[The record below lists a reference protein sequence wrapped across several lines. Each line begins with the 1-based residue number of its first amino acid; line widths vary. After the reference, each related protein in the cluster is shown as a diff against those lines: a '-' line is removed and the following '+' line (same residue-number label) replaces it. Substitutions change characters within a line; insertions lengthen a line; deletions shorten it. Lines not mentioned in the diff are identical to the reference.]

1 MRGAP
6 SFSVGKRLGS
16 SIILVKSISLKFS
29 IYGVNSPLPDLNLLP
44 VFEALFRHGNVTR
57 AAAQIGLTQSAMSSA
72 LGRLRRQ
79 LDDPLFVNTRS
90 GMLPTP
96 RALELAP
103 SLTDALAM
111 VRSALGARDAF
122 DPRRT
127 TRGLRVY
134 MTDVGETVLLP
145 KLMRHLHEHA
155 PAIRLETAQLPASEL
170 AVRLETGDIDLAVGY
185 VPQLRDKIRRERLF
199 EEHYVCMTR
208 PDHPLG
214 RRSALTLKEFLA
226 ARHVV
231 IASMGSGHQVLERTL
246 AERGMEENIALRVPH
261 FVVVPLI
268 VAGTDL
274 IVTLPSRVA
283 QASAKLVKV
292 KVHPLPIPIPS
303 FDVSL
308 YWHARVEN
316 DAANRW
322 LRAAMLEL
330 FGDGGT

>member
-1 MRGAP
+1 
-6 SFSVGKRLGS
+6 
-16 SIILVKSISLKFS
+16 
-29 IYGVNSPLPDLNLLP
+29 VNDFPDLNLLP
-44 VFEALFRHGNVTR
+44 VFEALFRHGSVTR
-57 AAAQIGLTQSAMSSA
+57 AAAEMELTQSAMSSA

-79 LDDPLFVNTRS
+79 LGDPLFVNTRA

-103 SLTDALAM
+103 AVTDALAM
-111 VRSALGARDAF
+111 VRGALGAREAF

-127 TRGLRVY
+127 MRTLRVY

-145 KLMRHLHEHA
+145 KLMRHLHEHS
-155 PAIRLETAQLPASEL
+155 PVIRLETAQLPAGEL

-185 VPQLRDKIRRERLF
+185 VPQLRDKVRRTRLF

-214 RRSALTLKEFLA
+214 RRAPLTLKEFLA
-226 ARHVV
+226 ARHVL
-231 IASMGSGHQVLERTL
+231 ISSMGSGHQVLERTL
-246 AERGMEENIALRVPH
+246 AEHGVEENVALRVPH

-274 IVTLPSRVA
+274 IVSVPSRVA
-283 QASAKLVKV
+283 EASARLAKV
-292 KVHPLPIPIPS
+292 RVHPLPIPIPS

-322 LRAAMLEL
+322 LRGAMLEL
-330 FGDGGT
+330 FGDRPPPPNRRSGA

>member
-1 MRGAP
+1 MNGT
-6 SFSVGKRLGS
+6 
-16 SIILVKSISLKFS
+16 
-29 IYGVNSPLPDLNLLP
+29 PDLNLLP

-57 AAAQIGLTQSAMSSA
+57 AAADVGLTQSAMSSA

-79 LDDPLFVNTRS
+79 LGDPLFVNTRA

-111 VRSALGARDAF
+111 VRRALNSREAF

-127 TRGLRVY
+127 TRSLRVY

-145 KLMRHLHEHA
+145 ALMRHLHQHS
-155 PAIRLETAQLPASEL
+155 PAMRLETAQLPASEL
-170 AVRLETGDIDLAVGY
+170 AVRMETGDIDLAVGY
-185 VPQLRDKIRRERLF
+185 LPQLREKIHRTRLF

-214 RRSALTLKEFLA
+214 GRGALTLKEFLS
-226 ARHVV
+226 ARHVL
-231 IASMGSGHQVLERTL
+231 ISSMGSGHQQLERAL
-246 AERGMEENIALRVPH
+246 AEHGVGENVALRVPH

-268 VAGTDL
+268 VASTDL
-274 IVTLPSRVA
+274 IVSLPSRVA
-283 QASAKLVKV
+283 EASARLVKV

-308 YWHARVEN
+308 YWHPRVEN

-322 LRAAMLEL
+322 LRDAMLEL
-330 FGDGGT
+330 FGDRKRRT

>member
-1 MRGAP
+1 M
-6 SFSVGKRLGS
+6 
-16 SIILVKSISLKFS
+16 
-29 IYGVNSPLPDLNLLP
+29 NSTPDLNLLP
-44 VFEALFRHGNVTR
+44 VFEALLRHGNVTR
-57 AAAQIGLTQSAMSSA
+57 AAADIGLTQSAMSSA

-79 LDDPLFVNTRS
+79 LDDPLFVNTRA

-111 VRSALGARDAF
+111 VRRALNGREAF

-127 TRGLRVY
+127 ARSLRMY

-145 KLMRHLHEHA
+145 TLMRHLDQES
-155 PAIRLETAQLPASEL
+155 PQLRLETAQLPAAEL
-170 AVRLETGDIDLAVGY
+170 AVRIETGDIDLAVGY
-185 VPQLRDKIRRERLF
+185 LPQLRDKIRRARLF
-199 EEHYVCMTR
+199 EEHYVCMMR

-214 RRSALTLKEFLA
+214 RRGGAPTLKEFLS
-226 ARHVV
+226 ARHVL
-231 IASMGSGHQVLERTL
+231 ISSMGSGHQQLERAL
-246 AERGMEENIALRVPH
+246 AEHGVEQNVALRVPH
-261 FVVVPLI
+261 FAVIPLI

-274 IVTLPSRVA
+274 IVSLPSHVA
-283 QASAKLVKV
+283 DVWAGLVKV
-292 KVHPLPIPIPS
+292 NVHPLPIRIPS

-322 LRAAMLEL
+322 LRDTLVQL
-330 FGDGGT
+330 FGDE